1 MIKALKKEGK
11 NVKLQQALHP
21 NLVKRL
27 QHMVFVGIVMPREAD
42 NPRFFVKCL
51 SPIPKVI
58 SDALVEPG
66 ILFEGLSTIRHNE
79 KLLSLLTKE
88 MQKQHVAIFRL
99 RYANGSLYVELLEL
113 RAGKPCESYRIVPI
127 PYLASDQT
135 RAVLEKKLT
144 KGYVSLILR
153 KYPIDFGAPEFLL
166 YEGRLY
172 GNLSLKPS
180 VSSIMYSEQR
190 REVVYCDVIDW
201 PSENDIS
208 VGDHLY
214 FISEQT
220 YNTLKRQLAEKGEKL
235 LEPDSALTKAKEQGN
250 KREITFLQHVKTQAL
265 QRKLYMEETDLYNL
279 HICLKTSPI
288 TIVAGMSGI
297 GKSQIVKLYA
307 EALGLQYGKELLW
320 IPVSSSF
327 QEPQDLLGY
336 LHPNGTYMESDT
348 GLVSK
353 LLEAQKNPERLYM
366 IVFDEMNMSHIEH
379 WFTPFL
385 SLLELQEEE
394 RLLSLY
400 EGEQK
405 GEIPSSIKIGSN
417 LLFIGTINF
426 DETTKELSD
435 RLLDRTPIVT
445 FRKLPFRE
453 AALMREQSLAKRC
466 KLSVSALEY
475 CKQWK
480 QEEDAFSVFS
490 EEELEI
496 LDALHAALQVHD
508 PSKGVSFRV
517 AAAIANYI
525 ANIPRDEDGALLMS
539 REEAFDLQLKQRI
552 FTKLR
557 GMEAVIGSLLAE
569 DGRKGNSLFLLLQSP
584 LAKEVSAFTHSI
596 SFLKEKAR
604 ELELYGYVR

>member
-1 MIKALKKEGK
+1 M
-11 NVKLQQALHP
+11 KLQQALHP
-21 NLVKRL
+21 SLVKRL
-27 QHMVFVGIVMPREAD
+27 QHMVFVGTVMPREAD

-58 SDALVEPG
+58 SEALLEQSV
-66 ILFEGLSTIRHNE
+66 LFEGLSTIKHNE
-79 KLLSLLTKE
+79 KLLSLLTTE
-88 MQKQHVAIFRL
+88 MQQQHIAIFRL
-99 RYANGSLYVELLEL
+99 RYANGSLYAELLQL
-113 RAGKPCESYRIVPI
+113 KAKKPCESYRIIPI
-127 PYLASDQT
+127 PYLESGQT
-135 RAVLEKKLT
+135 RAALEKKLT
-144 KGYVSLILR
+144 KGYVSFVLR

-172 GNLSLKPS
+172 GNLFLKSS
-180 VSSIMYSEQR
+180 VSSIMYAEQK

-208 VGDHLY
+208 VENHLY
-214 FISEQT
+214 FVSEKT
-220 YNTLKRQLAEKGEKL
+220 YSMLKKQLTEKGEKL
-235 LEPDSALTKAKEQGN
+235 LEPDSAPIKGMRKGN

-297 GKSQIVKLYA
+297 GKSQVVKLYA

-336 LHPNGTYMESDT
+336 LHPNGRYMESDT
-348 GLVSK
+348 GLVST
-353 LLEAQKNPERLYM
+353 LLEAQKNPEKLYM
-366 IVFDEMNMSHIEH
+366 VVFDEMNMSHIEH

-385 SLLELQEEE
+385 SLLELHEEE

-400 EGEQK
+400 EGEQM
-405 GEIPSSIKIGSN
+405 GEIPPSIKIGSN

-435 RLLDRTPIVT
+435 RLLDRTPIVA
-445 FRKLPFRE
+445 FRKVPFRE
-453 AALMREQSLAKRC
+453 AALMREQPLTKEC
-466 KLSVSALEY
+466 KLSISALEY

-480 QEEDAFSVFS
+480 QEEDVFSVFS

-496 LDALHAALQVHD
+496 LDALHAALQAHD

-525 ANIPRDEDGALLMS
+525 ANIPRDEEGTPLIS

-552 FTKLR
+552 FTKVR
-557 GMEAVIGSLLAE
+557 GIEAVIGPLLTE
-569 DGRKGNSLFLLLQSP
+569 DSRKGNSLLILLQSQ

>member
-21 NLVKRL
+21 SLVKRL
-27 QHMVFVGIVMPREAD
+27 QHMVFIGIVMPREAD

-51 SPIPKVI
+51 SPIPKAI
-58 SDALVEPG
+58 SEALLEQSM
-66 ILFEGLSTIRHNE
+66 LLEGLSTIKHNE
-79 KLLSLLTKE
+79 KLLSLLTTE
-88 MQKQHVAIFRL
+88 MQQQHVAIFRL
-99 RYANGSLYVELLEL
+99 RYANGSLYVELLQLKAE
-113 RAGKPCESYRIVPI
+113 KPSESYHIVPV
-127 PYLASDQT
+127 PYLEAGQT
-135 RAVLEKKLT
+135 RATLEKKLT
-144 KGYVSLILR
+144 RGYVSFVLR
-153 KYPIDFGAPEFLL
+153 KHPIDFGTPEFLL

-172 GNLSLKPS
+172 GNLSLKS
-180 VSSIMYSEQR
+180 SISSIMYSEQR

-201 PSENDIS
+201 LSENDIS
-208 VGDHLY
+208 VDNHLY
-214 FISEQT
+214 FVSEQT
-220 YNTLKRQLAEKGEKL
+220 YGMLKKQLAEKGEKL
-235 LEPDSALTKAKEQGN
+235 VEPDFIATKEKEKGN

-297 GKSQIVKLYA
+297 GKSQIVKLYG
-307 EALGLQYGKELLW
+307 EVLGLQYGKELLW

-336 LHPNGTYMESDT
+336 LHPNGRYMESDT
-348 GLVSK
+348 GLVST
-353 LLEAQKNPERLYM
+353 LLEAQNNPDKLYM

-405 GEIPSSIKIGSN
+405 GEIPPSIKIGSN

-435 RLLDRTPIVT
+435 RLLDRTPIVA
-445 FRKLPFRE
+445 FRKVPFRV
-453 AALMREQSLAKRC
+453 AALMREQPLAKESR
-466 KLSVSALEY
+466 LSVSALEY

-480 QEEDAFSVFS
+480 REEDVFFVFS

-496 LDALHAALQVHD
+496 LDVLHTALQAHD

-525 ANIPRDEDGALLMS
+525 ANIPRDEEGIPLIS

-552 FTKLR
+552 FTKVR
-557 GMEAVIGSLLAE
+557 GIEAVIGPLLTK
-569 DGRKGNSLFLLLQSP
+569 DGRKGNSLLMLLQSP